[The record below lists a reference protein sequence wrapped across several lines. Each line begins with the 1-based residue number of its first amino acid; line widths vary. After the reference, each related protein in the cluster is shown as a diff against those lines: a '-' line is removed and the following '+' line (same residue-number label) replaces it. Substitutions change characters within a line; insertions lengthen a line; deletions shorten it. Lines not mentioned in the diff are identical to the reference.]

1 VVCHFRTTIICH
13 VLNIV
18 LGRLFNTIYDE
29 HNSNSPKQ
37 NQEPQYPICLR
48 NQADKFD
55 ARCHRDLSC
64 HKSCYHRGYKSLD
77 NLDQEIMFVLRLALV
92 SEKICAEDAAMA
104 TKTFSS
110 GSAALATILYME
122 MYLYSTQ
129 PADKFGTGRT
139 GARPGPPPNHL

>member
-55 ARCHRDLSC
+55 ARCHR
-64 HKSCYHRGYKSLD
+64 
-77 NLDQEIMFVLRLALV
+77 DQEIMFVLRLALV